1 LSWAWFQ
8 YLQHNF
14 AEAWQILDEQV
25 LQSSSIN
32 TESPT
37 KSILLLISQANLLRS
52 LLAVLP
58 EELSHIPPS
67 DDIGP
72 VQAGVKAGQS
82 AYATLRGYVG
92 YAQQYGWDYYGQEW
106 NILGNFL
113 VAAINISRIY
123 LYIAAPREARFFLKE
138 ALNAAQ
144 KHVSVLR

>member
-1 LSWAWFQ
+1 LVEKKELVTQDQLFFHLSWAWFQ

-72 VQAGVKAGQS
+72 VQAGVKARLTQHLEGM
-82 AYATLRGYVG
+82 
-92 YAQQYGWDYYGQEW
+92 
-106 NILGNFL
+106 
-113 VAAINISRIY
+113 
-123 LYIAAPREARFFLKE
+123 
-138 ALNAAQ
+138 
-144 KHVSVLR
+144 